1 MHMPILQILHV
12 YVIVSHCGQP
22 SMQHAIKTVLIPCL
36 SMFWDPLPGVD
47 VNSSVEALLPC
58 KAFLGRPFCPSL
70 PLPSFQVSA
79 PAFLHASTGQI
90 SVGACDHMLQDQ
102 SSHPGLSGLTSC
114 VETYHEQIKAAEQCQ
129 QLLQGTLQ
137 DILKG
142 GRPFNSEV
150 FPILQ
155 DSWRMGLPCGEI
167 ETVHDAQASTR

>member
-1 MHMPILQILHV
+1 MHMPILQILHAHAH
-12 YVIVSHCGQP
+12 VIVSGHGGQP
-22 SMQHAIKTVLIPCL
+22 FHAACNQGRPQFHVCPC
-36 SMFWDPLPGVD
+36 FGTPGVD
-47 VNSSVEALLPC
+47 VNSGVEALLPC

-79 PAFLHASTGQI
+79 PAFLHGSTGQI

-114 VETYHEQIKAAEQCQ
+114 VETYHEQIKAANQCQ
-129 QLLQGTLQ
+129 QLLLGTLQ

-142 GRPFNSEV
+142 ERPFDSEV

-155 DSWRMGLPCGEI
+155 DS
-167 ETVHDAQASTR
+167 